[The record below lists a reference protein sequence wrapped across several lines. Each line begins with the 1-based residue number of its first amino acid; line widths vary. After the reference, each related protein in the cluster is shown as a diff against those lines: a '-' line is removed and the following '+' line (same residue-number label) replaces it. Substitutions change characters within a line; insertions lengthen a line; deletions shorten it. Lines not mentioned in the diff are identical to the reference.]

1 MRIQISEIPML
12 VAFYRNFSLP
22 AILIFLNTETKNGK
36 FRFSST
42 SPRKSFI
49 LQNLHSKNV
58 GDQGSPQNVF
68 SVKKCGS
75 SQLAWGFSR
84 LER

>member
-1 MRIQISEIPML
+1 MRIVIFEIPMI
-12 VAFYRNFSLP
+12 VAFYWNFPLP
-22 AILIFLNTETKNGK
+22 VHPIFLNTEVRKGK
-36 FRFSST
+36 SRFSST

-58 GDQGSPQNVF
+58 GDQESPQNVF

-75 SQLAWGFSR
+75 YQLAWGFSR